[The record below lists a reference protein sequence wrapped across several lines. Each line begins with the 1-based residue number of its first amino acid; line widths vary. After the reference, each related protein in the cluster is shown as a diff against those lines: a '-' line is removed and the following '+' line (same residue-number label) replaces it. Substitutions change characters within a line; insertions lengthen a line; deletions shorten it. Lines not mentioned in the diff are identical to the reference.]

1 MQQGIMGENQHH
13 LYTACDAPKVLIY
26 GTHFLI
32 FFCETV
38 ERIEFIYFYMKYFL
52 NF

>member
-32 FFCETV
+32 FFVKLLKELNS
-38 ERIEFIYFYMKYFL
+38 FIFT
-52 NF
+52 